1 MTQATTRIILVGA
14 GHTHALFL
22 QSLVDAPLIDPPIA
36 EQPLV
41 QRPASQQSFDQSL
54 HTHYQPAYNLFQ
66 NIEILLISP
75 LSLAPYSGMIPGWLA
90 GQYKFS
96 ETVIDFDVLCKRVGA
111 KWIKAEIVGLDP
123 DAQTVNLSTGETYS
137 YDWLSSNIGS
147 TLRPPKGLIPNV
159 LALRPL
165 WTLQQRYDAYLDSW
179 ALDQNKNPLT
189 VITVGAGAAG
199 VESLLCI
206 LQRLRQMR
214 PDRQVQG
221 HLISRS
227 EDILPGFSAKA
238 KRLAHQALKDAQVT
252 IHCNAVWQ
260 NIIAVRLDASSS
272 NESSSNESS
281 SNASSSNASSSNE
294 ISTDLVIWATGA
306 QAHNWQLD
314 PACRLTLQVSADG
327 FIQVDETLR
336 SISHPNIFATGD
348 CASLPSSLPKAGVYA
363 VRMAGTLIANL
374 HIAMKYQ
381 TPFINQV
388 QETKQTQQVHQE
400 HQLPPTQQVHH
411 IQHVHHTQQTQI
423 FKRFETH
430 PYALALLN
438 TGDGHAIA
446 SWRSF
451 GFSGK
456 SVWVLKDYIDKRF
469 ISRFK

>member
-22 QSLVDAPLIDPPIA
+22 QSLIETPLIDPPVV

-41 QRPASQQSFDQSL
+41 QRPVSQQSSAQSQDD
-54 HTHYQPAYNLFQ
+54 HHHPSYNPFQ
-66 NIEILLISP
+66 KIEILLISP

-90 GQYKFS
+90 GQYEFS

-111 KWIKAEIVGLDP
+111 KWIKAELLGLDP
-123 DAQTVNLSTGETYS
+123 DAQTINLTTGETYS
-137 YDWLSSNIGS
+137 YDWLSINIGS
-147 TLRPPKGLIPNV
+147 TLRPPEGLVPNV

-179 ALDQNKNPLT
+179 ALDQNKSPLT
-189 VITVGAGAAG
+189 VTTVGAGAAG

-206 LQRLRQMR
+206 LRRLRQMR

-227 EDILPGFSAKA
+227 EDILPGFSAEA

-252 IHCNAVWQ
+252 LHCNADWQ
-260 NIIAVRLDASSS
+260 NIIAVRLDESSS
-272 NESSSNESS
+272 NESSSNES
-281 SNASSSNASSSNE
+281 
-294 ISTDLVIWATGA
+294 STDLVIWATGA

-400 HQLPPTQQVHH
+400 HQLQPTQQ
-411 IQHVHHTQQTQI
+411 VHHTQQTQI
-423 FKRFETH
+423 FKRFETQ